1 MTPSTP
7 PVTLIIVAW
16 NQLEKTL
23 ACLTSV
29 AGLTYP
35 RLETILIDNGSDPP
49 LAEFVRSRFPAVEV
63 LRLEQN
69 TGFAGGNNAGLRRA
83 LAGESAYFFLLN
95 NDTELAPDALDH
107 LVTGIET
114 APDIGLVT
122 AKVYY
127 AHDRRRIWSVG
138 NRLNIFLDI
147 QDGGEDQIDNG
158 QWDRPCDIDFA
169 PFCAVL
175 LRREVLDLVGF
186 LDERFFF
193 YYEDMDY
200 CRRARLAGYRLRL
213 CPDAH
218 VWHAVSASSGGKENP
233 LARYRL
239 AQSGGRYFRKHGR
252 GSRMLLII
260 PFRLASAI
268 KTTIQLLAKGRGDV
282 ARAYWAGLLAG
293 WRGDETTAPPMWLR

>member
-1 MTPSTP
+1 MSP

-16 NQLEKTL
+16 NQLETTL
-23 ACLTSV
+23 ACLESV
-29 AGLTYP
+29 AGLAYRP
-35 RLETILIDNGSDPP
+35 FETILVDNGSAPP
-49 LAEFVRSRFPAVEV
+49 LADAVGERFPQVRI
-63 LRLEQN
+63 LRLPDN
-69 TGFAGGNNAGLRRA
+69 TGFAGGNNAGLRQA
-83 LAGESAYFFLLN
+83 LTGPSDHFFLLN

-107 LVTGIET
+107 LVAAIET

-127 AHDRRRIWSVG
+127 AADRRRIWSVG
-138 NRLNIFLDI
+138 NRLNVFLDVTA
-147 QDGGEDQIDNG
+147 GGENQIDRG
-158 QWDRPCDIDFA
+158 QWAQPRDIDFA

-175 LRREVLDLVGF
+175 VRRELLESVGL
-186 LDERFFF
+186 LDEGFFF

-252 GSRMLLII
+252 GARMLLII
-260 PFRLASAI
+260 SFRLASAI
-268 KTTIQLLAKGRGDV
+268 KTTAQLLAKRRGDV
-282 ARAYWAGLLAG
+282 VRAYWAGLLAG
-293 WRGDETTAPPMWLR
+293 WRGDEPSTSPRWLK